1 MSHSITLTIWDVVI
15 AVMYV
20 AGIDIGALTA
30 KSVILKDGKVLA
42 FTVIPSGSDSRE
54 TAQKVMDATLSKV
67 GLGLKNVEF
76 TVATGYG
83 RVSVPFADLQV
94 TEISCHAKGA
104 YSLFPTA
111 KTVIDIGGQDSKAIK
126 LGENGKVVDFAMNDR
141 CAAGTGRFLEVMA
154 KALEVKLEDLGDLS
168 LQSKNRAKI
177 SSICTVFAESEVIS
191 QISKGTPKVDIIA
204 GIHDAIASRVFGM
217 ASRVKIEKDLVMSG
231 GVAKNKGV
239 IRALEEKVGFKI
251 LVPEEPQI
259 VGALG
264 AAIIAQEKV
273 AK

>member
-1 MSHSITLTIWDVVI
+1 
-15 AVMYV
+15 MYV

-54 TAQKVMDATLSKV
+54 TAQKVMDATLSKA
-67 GLGLKNVEF
+67 GLCLKNVDF

-83 RVSVPFADLQV
+83 RISVPFADLQV

-154 KALEVKLEDLGDLS
+154 KALEVKLEDMGDLS

-191 QISKGTPKVDIIA
+191 QISRGTPKVDIIA

-217 ASRVKIEKDLVMSG
+217 ASRVKIEKDLVMTG

-239 IRALEEKVGFKI
+239 IKALEEKVGFKI

-264 AAIIAQEKV
+264 AAIIAQEKA